1 MSRGVVADS
10 AFAWSPPADRTDGD
24 LVARLSAELGLVPD
38 AGQLQFLDA
47 VFAMNGVM
55 PSARDVALVC
65 PRQNMKTAALA
76 MVALGC
82 LFVVRDR
89 RPVVW
94 TAHLTATAREAFLDL
109 ESRIGGSRWASK
121 VKFRRVNGEQEIE
134 TDFGSRLLFRARSGS
149 GSIRGLTI
157 SRLILDEAYALTA
170 EQIGAMLPAI
180 STVADAQV
188 LYASSAGRRESVVL
202 RQVRDRGRKGGD
214 PSLAYLEWCAPDREC
229 AVEDCLHVL
238 DTPGCVLDD
247 EDLWRVANPALGSRI
262 ALDSIRAERRS
273 LPPEEF
279 MRERLGWWDKPLE
292 DVNLRPID
300 VVRWNEL
307 ADETST
313 TTSPMFGLA
322 ASGDSSMFSVSVA
335 GPNGDGRTHVELAM
349 QRRGSDWV
357 VDWLVERC
365 LKWNASVALD
375 ARGPA
380 AFLIPDL
387 MRADVRVL
395 TPSPSDYSVAC
406 SRLADDVVEGRVC
419 HSGQPQL
426 ASVIDIARRRP
437 FGALW
442 MFQRGVG
449 SQDISAL
456 EALVLAKWAASANSQ
471 VIPAI
476 Y

>member
-1 MSRGVVADS
+1 VVDECDHA
-10 AFAWSPPADRTDGD
+10 
-24 LVARLSAELGLVPD
+24 LSKVGC
-38 AGQLQFLDA
+38 FLD
-47 VFAMNGVM
+47 
-55 PSARDVALVC
+55 D
-65 PRQNMKTAALA
+65 
-76 MVALGC
+76 
-82 LFVVRDR
+82 
-89 RPVVW
+89 
-94 TAHLTATAREAFLDL
+94 REA
-109 ESRIGGSRWASK
+109 W
-121 VKFRRVNGEQEIE
+121 RR
-134 TDFGSRLLFRARSGS
+134 
-149 GSIRGLTI
+149 
-157 SRLILDEAYALTA
+157 
-170 EQIGAMLPAI
+170 
-180 STVADAQV
+180 
-188 LYASSAGRRESVVL
+188 
-202 RQVRDRGRKGGD
+202 
-214 PSLAYLEWCAPDREC
+214 
-229 AVEDCLHVL
+229 
-238 DTPGCVLDD
+238 
-247 EDLWRVANPALGSRI
+247 ANPALGRRI
-262 ALDSIRAERRS
+262 SEATIEAERAS
-273 LPPEEF
+273 MPPELF
-279 MRERLGWWDKPLE
+279 MRERLGWWDKPLA

-300 VVRWNEL
+300 VTRWNEL
-307 ADETST
+307 ADEAST

-456 EALVLAKWAASANSQ
+456 EALVLAKWAASANSE